1 MLLENDEF
9 AEIRRVA
16 GHKRM
21 MVAKWVRQA
30 LRAARKA
37 ASATDPRRKVSVVR
51 KAVQGAY
58 PAGVQPR
65 MLTETESA
73 YLRDD
78 IDNAPSSGG

>member
-16 GHKRM
+16 GCKRM

-30 LRAARKA
+30 LRAACKA
-37 ASATDPRRKVSVVR
+37 APGTDRKRKVSVVR
-51 KAVQGAY
+51 NAVQGAY
-58 PAGVQPR
+58 PAGALRR
-65 MLTETESA
+65 MLSKTESR

-78 IDNAPSSGG
+78 IDNAPSFGG